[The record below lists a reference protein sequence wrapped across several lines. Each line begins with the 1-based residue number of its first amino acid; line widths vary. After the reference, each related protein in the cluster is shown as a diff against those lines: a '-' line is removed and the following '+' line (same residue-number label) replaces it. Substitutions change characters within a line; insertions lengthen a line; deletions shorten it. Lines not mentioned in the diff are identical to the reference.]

1 MLDKKILLE
10 LEDYIQLHTNNL
22 EMVMYK
28 SSEVIENKILQ
39 ESIQQIEL
47 ENFITKHR
55 KPAFK
60 QILFHYIDK
69 KGLTDPE
76 IYKKAGIDRKHFSK
90 IRTNSDYHP
99 SKMTIIALALA
110 LELNTIEMEE
120 LLSSGGFSLSES
132 DTFDLVIQFCIEKG
146 IYDIFDVNQALEYF
160 SLKPLGGAF

>member
-10 LEDYIQLHTNNL
+10 LEDYIQLHINNL

-47 ENFITKHR
+47 ENFIHKHR

-60 QILFHYIDK
+60 QILFHFIDK

-110 LELNTIEMEE
+110 LELNTSEMDE

-160 SLKPLGGAF
+160 SLKPLGGTF